1 MLGGLG
7 AAGPA
12 AASNTASPYVISRY
26 AGTGTAG
33 TPTPGPATSSR
44 LHIPVGDAADSN
56 GNLYIADFSN
66 NEIEKVTPGGTLS
79 IIAGTGT
86 LGTPTPG
93 PATSSALNSPQDVAV
108 DASGNV
114 YISDSGNYEIEKVTP
129 GGTLSIIAG
138 TGTQGTPTPG
148 PATSSPLRGPV
159 GVAVDRAGDVFI
171 ADDNA
176 SQVEKVTP
184 GGTLSI
190 IAGTGSSGTP
200 TPGPATSS
208 RLLSPDGVAVD
219 AAGNVFIADYG
230 GSTVLKVTPDGT
242 LSRFAGGTYGAPTN
256 GPATSSDLAD
266 PGRLAVDAAGNLYI
280 ADYQD
285 VEQVTPDG
293 TLTVIAG
300 NGSYGAPTY
309 GGSATS
315 SALEGGGVASTP
327 AGRVYFA
334 DAYNQTID
342 LLAPPAPTSTVA
354 PVVAGTTTSG
364 QMLTA
369 DQGSWTGTPIIYA
382 YQWQDCDSSG
392 ANCMDIT
399 GATASTYTLTSG
411 DAGHTVRVVVTAQN
425 GGGPAPAD
433 SATTAIIQA
442 APTTTTTTIS
452 TPTATTP
459 GTTPTTPTQADA
471 VTVPAATL
479 SAGLQ
484 TTSEGQVSVPL
495 QCPQVVAGVCDA
507 SGTLSIAL
515 NPDASTVAEVMSRAA
530 SSSDSVIASFVGV
543 QVQAGQSRLVATKLT
558 PAAIAYL
565 RAHDIYRVRVTLE
578 ITNTLTG
585 GQTVRSTQHT
595 WLYVSGLTGC
605 HAATGSVSSAGVGSL
620 RLAMTRHGAH
630 RTGHYH
636 RTRNG
641 FEHYCIAGGRVRVAY
656 SSHALAHARHV
667 RAGRVVVALTSNH
680 HYAIHGVRAGTTVN
694 TARKR
699 LHLGRPIVIGK
710 NAWYFIPGK
719 NATRIVK
726 AQHGV
731 IREIGVTSRAAAH
744 TRAQERYLLRHL
756 K

>member
-1 MLGGLG
+1 
-7 AAGPA
+7 
-12 AASNTASPYVISRY
+12 V
-26 AGTGTAG
+26 
-33 TPTPGPATSSR
+33 
-44 LHIPVGDAADSN
+44 DS
-56 GNLYIADFSN
+56 
-66 NEIEKVTPGGTLS
+66 
-79 IIAGTGT
+79 
-86 LGTPTPG
+86 
-93 PATSSALNSPQDVAV
+93 
-108 DASGNV
+108 SGNV

-138 TGTQGTPTPG
+138 TGTSGAPTPG
-148 PATSSPLRGPV
+148 PATSSDLSGTV
-159 GVAVDRAGDVFI
+159 GVAVDQAGDVFI
-171 ADDNA
+171 ADDSA

-190 IAGTGSSGTP
+190 VAGNGSSGTP

-208 RLLSPDGVAVD
+208 PLLSPDGVAVD
-219 AAGNVFIADYG
+219 AAGDVFIADYG
-230 GSTVLKVTPDGT
+230 GSRVLKVTPDGT
-242 LSRFAGGTYGAPTN
+242 LSLFAGGAYGAPTD

-334 DAYNQTID
+334 DAYHQTID

-369 DQGSWTGTPIIYA
+369 DQGSWAGTPIIYA

-392 ANCMDIT
+392 ANCTDIA

-425 GGGPAPAD
+425 GGGSAPAD
-433 SATTAIIQA
+433 SAATAIVQA
-442 APTTTTTTIS
+442 APMTAT
-452 TPTATTP
+452 TPTFTP

-484 TTSEGQVSVPL
+484 TTSQGQVRVPL
-495 QCPQVVAGVCDA
+495 QCPQVVAGVCEA
-507 SGTLSIAL
+507 GGTLSIAL
-515 NPDASTVAEVMSRAA
+515 NPDASTGAEVMSHAA
-530 SSSDSVIASFVGV
+530 SGGDSVIASFAGV

-558 PAAIAYL
+558 PAAISYL
-565 RAHDIYRVRVTLE
+565 RAHDIYRVRVTLK
-578 ITNTLTG
+578 ITNTLTS
-585 GQTVRSTQHT
+585 GQAVNSTQHT

-605 HAATGSVSSAGVGSL
+605 HAATGSVSSTGVGVL
-620 RLAMTRHGAH
+620 RLGMTRHGAH
-630 RTGHYH
+630 RTGHYK

-667 RAGRVVVALTSNH
+667 RAGRVVIALTGNH
-680 HYAIHGVRAGTTVN
+680 HYAIHGVRSGTTVN
-694 TARKR
+694 TARQR
-699 LHLGRPIVIGK
+699 LHLGRAIVIGK
-710 NAWYFIPGK
+710 NAWYFAPGK
-719 NATRIVK
+719 KATRIVK
-726 AQHGV
+726 AQHGT

-756 K
+756 E